1 MYFLVARSLSPT
13 DPYFVSTTDQP
24 ADLVGQRFERGR
36 GDTGDWT
43 PVSESI
49 IFALDVSRVPPQ
61 SQTTAPTS
69 AARILRIEPE
79 VRDIRL
85 RPGDEILLAIR
96 VYGRQNIR
104 DDSLADERPVS
115 WDTDGAGRFS
125 GDTHGIVV
133 AFRAPVVSGNYE
145 IKATASGC
153 YPKQSD
159 ETEVEAEARC
169 TAVFTMRVLRD
180 RGSVVETPEPRN
192 PAGNIPV
199 VIPGADGTQ
208 HAVFTPKEG
217 GSAVGGSCTFEAP
230 PGAVEDLEYIGIA
243 AEETDAEHGS

>member
-85 RPGDEILLAIR
+85 RPGDEILLAIH
-96 VYGRQNIR
+96 V
-104 DDSLADERPVS
+104 
-115 WDTDGAGRFS
+115 
-125 GDTHGIVV
+125 
-133 AFRAPVVSGNYE
+133 
-145 IKATASGC
+145 
-153 YPKQSD
+153 
-159 ETEVEAEARC
+159 
-169 TAVFTMRVLRD
+169 
-180 RGSVVETPEPRN
+180 
-192 PAGNIPV
+192 
-199 VIPGADGTQ
+199 
-208 HAVFTPKEG
+208 
-217 GSAVGGSCTFEAP
+217 
-230 PGAVEDLEYIGIA
+230 
-243 AEETDAEHGS
+243 